1 MNKVVQTFKY
11 RTAYDIQLSKL
22 NTQVNNQTQVW
33 SHKKQLEKM
42 KALKK
47 KNKYFGTVVCCFLLL
62 LRNCV
67 ILFEFRALLY
77 QREGEDRM
85 VMKCVEEGLPT
96 INADILQNELVD

>member
-33 SHKKQLEKM
+33 DPSHNFHLQLWSHKKQLEKM

-47 KNKYFGTVVCCFLLL
+47 KKQVFWYSGVLFLAIIEKL
-62 LRNCV
+62 CDSV
-67 ILFEFRALLY
+67 W
-77 QREGEDRM
+77 
-85 VMKCVEEGLPT
+85 V
-96 INADILQNELVD
+96 